1 MSEQLDPEERE
12 ILDRFERGELRRAV
26 GVEHEMESARQAA
39 RATLMSRR
47 IPGLVAAVL
56 SIAVSGC
63 GEADQATA
71 ATFVT
76 VDSAGVEILRLSDVH
91 ALDLPPIETRLVY
104 STAANLE
111 LADVAGAVF
120 LPDSSLVIADRQSR
134 EIVFLDPDGGV
145 RARSGREGEG
155 PGEYTFIERIGVGAD
170 GVLFVYDRRQRRF
183 TFLDS
188 RGELTGVQ
196 QLEQGTGLG
205 AAVPLARLE
214 GGEVLAAFETRPPLP
229 PGLRRAPVF
238 LVFADAAGVI
248 ADTLAQWAGK
258 ERHVTRD
265 GTWNPVMFGATA
277 LFAGR
282 GVHALVGTND
292 SLALTLYRGVEP
304 LTRIR
309 GGYSPR
315 TITAPER
322 DALTE
327 RSLGRFPEEVQAD
340 WRQRLEASTVR
351 EAYPAYEAL
360 AVDPEG
366 RIWIG
371 DYPPPADPERRWT
384 VLEPDGRPVGVL
396 HLPVLHARW
405 GPLDTVAITS
415 EPHELVDVA
424 HGRIAVLRRG
434 EFDEEFIEVYE
445 IELPG

>member
-1 MSEQLDPEERE
+1 
-12 ILDRFERGELRRAV
+12 
-26 GVEHEMESARQAA
+26 
-39 RATLMSRR
+39 MSRVLQG
-47 IPGLVAAVL
+47 PVTAVL
-56 SIAVSGC
+56 AAGLSVASFGC
-63 GEADQATA
+63 RQTPPGA
-71 ATFVT
+71 ASPLVT

-91 ALDLPPIETRLVY
+91 ALDLPLVETRLVY
-104 STAANLE
+104 STAADVE

-188 RGELTGVQ
+188 RGEMTGVQ
-196 QLEQGTGLG
+196 NLEQGTGLG
-205 AAVPLARLE
+205 AAVPLVRLE
-214 GGEVLAAFETRPPLP
+214 GGEVLAVFETRPPLP

-248 ADTLAQWAGK
+248 VDTLAQWAGK

-282 GVHALVGTND
+282 GVHALMGTND

-327 RSLGRFPEEVQAD
+327 RSLGRFPEEVQAS

-351 EAYPAYEAL
+351 DAYPAYEAL

-396 HLPVLHARW
+396 RLPVLHPRW

-415 EPHELVDVA
+415 EPHELVDVG

-434 EFDEEFIEVYE
+434 EFDEPFIEVYE
-445 IELPG
+445 IKLPG

>member
-1 MSEQLDPEERE
+1 MS
-12 ILDRFERGELRRAV
+12 RALQGPV
-26 GVEHEMESARQAA
+26 TAVLAAGLSVASFGCRQAP
-39 RATLMSRR
+39 
-47 IPGLVAAVL
+47 PGAASPL
-56 SIAVSGC
+56 
-63 GEADQATA
+63 
-71 ATFVT
+71 VT
-76 VDSAGVEILRLSDVH
+76 VDSAGVEILRLSDLH

-104 STAANLE
+104 STAPDVE
-111 LADVAGAVF
+111 LASVAGAVF
-120 LPDSSLVIADRQSR
+120 LPDSSLAIADRRSA
-134 EIVFLDPDGGV
+134 EIVFLDRDGRV

-170 GVLFVYDRRQRRF
+170 GTLFVYDRRQRRF
-183 TFLDS
+183 TFLDP

-205 AAVPLARLE
+205 AAVPLARLA

-229 PGLRRAPVF
+229 PGLQRAPVF

-248 ADTLAQWAGK
+248 VDTLAQWAGK

-384 VLEPDGRPVGVL
+384 VLQPDGRPVGVL

-405 GPLDTVAITS
+405 GPLETVAITS

-445 IELPG
+445 VELPG